1 MSSST
6 TGSVPSAAKFAAGR
20 RARLAAFVLV
30 ACVAVLALTAF
41 IAKPAASVLVALFA
55 AVLLA
60 ARWFGLALARAAR
73 TP

>member
-41 IAKPAASVLVALFA
+41 IAKPAASVLVALVA
-55 AVLLA
+55 AFLLA
-60 ARWFGLALARAAR
+60 AGWFGLALARASR